1 MNLQLI
7 FLRLVLRNSNLAIE
21 REGERVCVCVCVC
34 VCTSESQ
41 NGHKLPPKG

>member
-21 REGERVCVCVCVC
+21 REGERECVC